1 MSEVRTSSTYTFA
14 RRFPTVIGR
23 LGDWHVPFGPFTPA
37 QLIVLALGTLAL
49 VYTASWW
56 WAVLGPVPPLALGF
70 AVWALRGAK
79 IAGQDPVMAGLGL
92 VVGALR
98 PVGGRVGG
106 RAARDRRSS
115 PVLGGFVVQD
125 LVDGGEQKSSGP
137 RARRD
142 VQRVPGEG
150 VQAALV
156 PVTELERL
164 VAGLGGRR

>member
-1 MSEVRTSSTYTFA
+1 M
-14 RRFPTVIGR
+14 
-23 LGDWHVPFGPFTPA
+23 PFGPFTPA

-79 IAGQDPVMAGLGL
+79 IAGRDPVMAGLGL

-115 PVLGGFVVQD
+115 PVLGGFVVQG
-125 LVDGGEQKSSGP
+125 LVGEQVSSGP
-137 RARRD
+137 RGRGSVA
-142 VQRVPGEG
+142 RVPGGG
-150 VQAALV
+150 VQAVPV